1 MLSRRMG
8 IKSSMFLFII
18 LAVKYFKVY
27 ISSDCFRARRLSAS
41 RELGIA
47 VDFTHSYISTHSRVL
62 RTYNHWMI
70 LIYLVDGLE

>member
-27 ISSDCFRARRLSAS
+27 ILSDCFRARRLSAS

-47 VDFTHSYISTHSRVL
+47 VDFTRSYVPTRLCVL
-62 RTYNHWMI
+62 RI
-70 LIYLVDGLE
+70 

>member
-27 ISSDCFRARRLSAS
+27 IFSDCFRARRLSAG

-47 VDFTHSYISTHSRVL
+47 VGFSHSHIPTHSHVL
-62 RTYNHWMI
+62 RTYDRWMI
-70 LIYLVDGLE
+70 SIYLVDGLE